1 MPHHHEVR
9 VHPACGPQAGG
20 TEVEVELLGD
30 ASWTDETRVVVVFC
44 THLRRVP
51 VRAELLGGGRAACRC
66 VSPRWGAQD
75 TVAVQVL
82 VEKVP
87 AGAGRFFFHATLAV
101 TRAQPA
107 FARASGLSELT
118 LAGDNLPP
126 EGLPPDLAAG
136 TLRVRVVAEDGA
148 VLREVPARIEGG
160 GAAIAVAVRD
170 IEVHTPTPFP
180 PPSAHP
186 PPSRTAALS
195 ADSPRQCAA
204 GAGRGAL
211 PGIAQRRG
219 L

>member
-87 AGAGRFFFHATLAV
+87 AGAGRFFS
-101 TRAQPA
+101 TR
-107 FARASGLSELT
+107 R
-118 LAGDNLPP
+118 
-126 EGLPPDLAAG
+126 
-136 TLRVRVVAEDGA
+136 
-148 VLREVPARIEGG
+148 
-160 GAAIAVAVRD
+160 
-170 IEVHTPTPFP
+170 
-180 PPSAHP
+180 
-186 PPSRTAALS
+186 
-195 ADSPRQCAA
+195 SP
-204 GAGRGAL
+204 
-211 PGIAQRRG
+211 
-219 L
+219 